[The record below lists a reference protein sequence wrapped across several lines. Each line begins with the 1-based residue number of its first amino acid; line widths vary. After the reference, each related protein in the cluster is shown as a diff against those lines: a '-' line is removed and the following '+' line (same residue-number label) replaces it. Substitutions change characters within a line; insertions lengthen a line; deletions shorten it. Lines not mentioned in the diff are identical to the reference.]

1 MKELLIIFVVL
12 LVLLLLIST
21 FGGSIRQ
28 KESFVQITTDESSR
42 FPRPTPVSKPP
53 SAFELPN
60 LPTPDLTPLP
70 SNPPFDTPA
79 PPITDLKKMNI
90 EPFQNSSLIQYAQV

>member
-12 LVLLLLIST
+12 LVLLMLIST

-28 KESFVQITTDESSR
+28 KESFVQVTDEETR
-42 FPRPTPVSKPP
+42 IRRPIAVTP
-53 SAFELPN
+53 SAFELPS
-60 LPTPDLTPLP
+60 LPMPNLTPLP

-90 EPFQNSSLIQYAQV
+90 EPFQNNLLKQYAQL